1 MNLDYIKSL
10 FCYDGKN
17 AIVTGGNQGIGKG
30 IAMSLAKCGCNVT
43 ILGRNEKLLA
53 ETKEEIEALG
63 VKCETAAFDMCDEEG
78 INKFF
83 DEWEKTHD
91 KLDFFINNAAY
102 TIMKSALQTSKKE
115 MMSLF
120 ETNYM
125 GSLLAIQRAAEIMK
139 KQNYGNIVI
148 VTSVNALWPL
158 PSQGVYT
165 TTKNALEGLKSCL
178 AADLCKYN
186 IRVNTLAPGGINT
199 NMNAEMHNNPEV
211 LKKIGPMIPLGH
223 IGEIDEMGDAVVCM
237 VSDAMRYMTGATV
250 LVDGGLKLRLQ

>member
-1 MNLDYIKSL
+1 MNLEYIKNL

-17 AIVTGGNQGIGKG
+17 AIVTGGSQGIGKG
-30 IAMSLAKCGCNVT
+30 IAMSLAQCGCNVT
-43 ILGRNEKLLA
+43 ILGRNQELLA
-53 ETKEEIEALG
+53 QSQREIEALG
-63 VKCETAAFDMCDEEG
+63 VTCETAAFDLKDEEAL
-78 INKFF
+78 NAFF

-91 KLDFFINNAAY
+91 KLDFYINNAAY
-102 TIMKSALQTSKKE
+102 TIMKSALETSKEE

-125 GSLLAIQRAAEIMK
+125 GSLLGLQRAAAIMK
-139 KQNYGNIVI
+139 RQMYGNIVI

-199 NMNAEMHNNPEV
+199 NMNASMHNNYDI
-211 LKKIGPMIPLGH
+211 LSQAGKMIPLGH

-250 LVDGGLKLRLQ
+250 LVDGGLRLRIQ